1 MQESL
6 IFYISIFLASAV
18 LMRIGQ
24 KRKNRLFL
32 LISLLIPILASGLRY
47 NVGTDFK
54 NYENIYNGIVPN
66 LDLKGYMT
74 YGPTEL
80 GIYFVS
86 NIGFALNLD
95 SWFMFTVFS
104 ALTILPIYYGIK
116 NFNLKHPS
124 TAYLLYLLVIFP
136 VSFNAVRQLAA
147 MSMVFLSV
155 SLLYKRKNIAAIV
168 PFIVATLMHKSS
180 LILAIFLP
188 IILLFIHKTTFKF
201 REIFSMFV
209 IGVVVLLN
217 GSVVFSTFMQSSILS
232 DYSQYASTSNAAAGS
247 ILILKI
253 VIFSVFLAFTIMGK
267 LQKLEYSRLFVVM
280 SFLEIAMLVI
290 GLSSV
295 DISRFAMYFSVFS
308 LLLIPSVTESF
319 TRQAQRP
326 ILLLV
331 LLYGLA
337 MFFIQYFVLKGSD
350 IFPYQSIFGG
360 F

>member
-86 NIGFALNLD
+86 NIGLALNLD

-209 IGVVVLLN
+209 IGVVVLLS

-253 VIFSVFLAFTIMGK
+253 VIFSVFLTFTIMGK

-337 MFFIQYFVLKGSD
+337 MFFIQYFILKGSD

>member
-86 NIGFALNLD
+86 NIGLALNLD

-209 IGVVVLLN
+209 IGVVVLLS

-337 MFFIQYFVLKGSD
+337 MFFIQYFILKGSD

>member
-80 GIYFVS
+80 GIYFIS
-86 NIGFALNLD
+86 NIGIALNFD
-95 SWFMFTVFS
+95 SWFMFTAFS
-104 ALTILPIYYGIK
+104 ALTILPVYYGIK

-155 SLLYKRKNIAAIV
+155 SLLYKRKKIAAIA
-168 PFIVATLMHKSS
+168 PFIAAVLVHKSS
-180 LILAIFLP
+180 LILLVFLP
-188 IILLFIHKTTFKF
+188 AILMFIYKTNFKF

-209 IGVVVLLN
+209 IGVVVLLS
-217 GSVVFSTFMQSSILS
+217 GSVIFSTFMQSSILS

-308 LLLIPSVTESF
+308 LLLIPSVAESF

-331 LLYGLA
+331 SLYGLA
-337 MFFIQYFVLKGSD
+337 MFFMQYFVLKGSD

>member
-18 LMRIGQ
+18 FMRIGQ

-80 GIYFVS
+80 GIYFIS
-86 NIGFALNLD
+86 NIGIALNLD
-95 SWFMFTVFS
+95 SWFMFTAFS

-168 PFIVATLMHKSS
+168 PFIVAVLMHKSS

-188 IILLFIHKTTFKF
+188 IILLFIHKTNFKF
-201 REIFSMFV
+201 REIFSMFIV
-209 IGVVVLLN
+209 GTAILLG
-217 GSVVFSTFMQSSILS
+217 GSAIFSTFMQSSIFS
-232 DYSQYASTSNAAAGS
+232 DYSQY
-247 ILILKI
+247 
-253 VIFSVFLAFTIMGK
+253 
-267 LQKLEYSRLFVVM
+267 
-280 SFLEIAMLVI
+280 
-290 GLSSV
+290 
-295 DISRFAMYFSVFS
+295 
-308 LLLIPSVTESF
+308 
-319 TRQAQRP
+319 
-326 ILLLV
+326 
-331 LLYGLA
+331 
-337 MFFIQYFVLKGSD
+337 
-350 IFPYQSIFGG
+350 
-360 F
+360 

>member
-86 NIGFALNLD
+86 NIGLALNLD

-209 IGVVVLLN
+209 IGVVVLLS

-295 DISRFAMYFSVFS
+295 DVSRFAMYFSVFS

-337 MFFIQYFVLKGSD
+337 MFFIQYFILKGSD

>member
-86 NIGFALNLD
+86 NIGLALNLD

-168 PFIVATLMHKSS
+168 PFIVATLTHKSS

-209 IGVVVLLN
+209 IGVVVLLS

-337 MFFIQYFVLKGSD
+337 MFFIQYFILKGSD

>member
-6 IFYISIFLASAV
+6 IFYTSIFLASAV

-80 GIYFVS
+80 GIYFIS
-86 NIGFALNLD
+86 NIGIALNLD
-95 SWFMFTVFS
+95 SWFMFTAFS

-116 NFNLKHPS
+116 NFNLKYPS

-155 SLLYKRKNIAAIV
+155 SLLYKRKNIAAII
-168 PFIVATLMHKSS
+168 PFIAAVLVHKSS
-180 LILAIFLP
+180 LILLVFLP
-188 IILLFIHKTTFKF
+188 TILMFIYKTNFKF
-201 REIFSMFV
+201 REIFSMFIV
-209 IGVVVLLN
+209 GTAILLG
-217 GSVVFSTFMQSSILS
+217 GSAIFSTFMQSSIFS
-232 DYSQYASTSNAAAGS
+232 DYSQYSSTSNAAAGS
-247 ILILKI
+247 MLMLKFI
-253 VIFSVFLAFTIMGK
+253 IFSVFLTLIIMGK
-267 LQKLEYSRLFVVM
+267 FHKLAYSRLFIVM
-280 SFLEIAMLVI
+280 SFLEITMLVI

-308 LLLIPSVTESF
+308 LLFIPSITEVF

-331 LLYGLA
+331 SLYGLI

>member
-18 LMRIGQ
+18 FMRIGQ

-80 GIYFVS
+80 GIYFIS
-86 NIGFALNLD
+86 NIGIALNLD
-95 SWFMFTVFS
+95 SWFMFTAFS

-116 NFNLKHPS
+116 NFNLKHLS

-168 PFIVATLMHKSS
+168 PFIVA
-180 LILAIFLP
+180 
-188 IILLFIHKTTFKF
+188 
-201 REIFSMFV
+201 
-209 IGVVVLLN
+209 VLC
-217 GSVVFSTFMQSSILS
+217 I
-232 DYSQYASTSNAAAGS
+232 
-247 ILILKI
+247 K
-253 VIFSVFLAFTIMGK
+253 
-267 LQKLEYSRLFVVM
+267 
-280 SFLEIAMLVI
+280 
-290 GLSSV
+290 
-295 DISRFAMYFSVFS
+295 
-308 LLLIPSVTESF
+308 
-319 TRQAQRP
+319 
-326 ILLLV
+326 V
-331 LLYGLA
+331 L
-337 MFFIQYFVLKGSD
+337 
-350 IFPYQSIFGG
+350 
-360 F
+360 

>member
-80 GIYFVS
+80 GIYFIS
-86 NIGFALNLD
+86 NIGIALNFD
-95 SWFMFTVFS
+95 SWFMFTAFS
-104 ALTILPIYYGIK
+104 ALTILPVYYGIK

-168 PFIVATLMHKSS
+168 PFIAATLMHKSS
-180 LILAIFLP
+180 LILVIFLP

-209 IGVVVLLN
+209 IGVAVLLS
-217 GSVVFSTFMQSSILS
+217 GSVIFSTFIQSSILS

-253 VIFSVFLAFTIMGK
+253 VIFSVFLVFTIMGK
-267 LQKLEYSRLFVVM
+267 LQKLEYSRLFVAM

-308 LLLIPSVTESF
+308 LLFIPSMTEVF
-319 TRQAQRP
+319 TRQVQRP

-331 LLYGLA
+331 SLYGLI
-337 MFFIQYFVLKGSD
+337 MFFMQYFVLKGSD

>member
-80 GIYFVS
+80 GIYYIS
-86 NIGFALNLD
+86 NIGIALNLD

-155 SLLYKRKNIAAIV
+155 SLLYKRKNIAAII
-168 PFIVATLMHKSS
+168 PFIVATLIHKSS

-201 REIFSMFV
+201 REIFSMFI
-209 IGVVVLLN
+209 IGVTVLLS
-217 GSVVFSTFMQSSILS
+217 GSVIFSTFMQSSILS

-331 LLYGLA
+331 SLYGLA

>member
-1 MQESL
+1 M

-80 GIYFVS
+80 GIYFIS
-86 NIGFALNLD
+86 NIGIALNFD
-95 SWFMFTVFS
+95 SWFMFTAFS
-104 ALTILPIYYGIK
+104 ALTILPVYYGIK

-168 PFIVATLMHKSS
+168 PFIAATLMHKSS
-180 LILAIFLP
+180 LILVIFLP
-188 IILLFIHKTTFKF
+188 IILLFIHKTTFRF

-209 IGVVVLLN
+209 IGVAVLLS
-217 GSVVFSTFMQSSILS
+217 GSVIFSTFMQSSILS

-253 VIFSVFLAFTIMGK
+253 VIFSVFLVFTIMGK
-267 LQKLEYSRLFVVM
+267 LQKLEYSRLFVAM
-280 SFLEIAMLVI
+280 SFLEITMLVI

-308 LLLIPSVTESF
+308 LLFIPSMTEVF
-319 TRQAQRP
+319 TRQVQRP

-331 LLYGLA
+331 SLYGLI
-337 MFFIQYFVLKGSD
+337 MFFMQYFVLKGSD

>member
-6 IFYISIFLASAV
+6 IFYISIFLSSAV

-80 GIYFVS
+80 GIYFIS
-86 NIGFALNLD
+86 NIGIALNLD

-209 IGVVVLLN
+209 IGVVVLLS

-337 MFFIQYFVLKGSD
+337 MFFIQYFILKGSD

>member
-32 LISLLIPILASGLRY
+32 LISLLIPIMASGLRY

-86 NIGFALNLD
+86 NIGLALNLD

-104 ALTILPIYYGIK
+104 ALTILSIYYGIK

-209 IGVVVLLN
+209 IGVVVLLS

-337 MFFIQYFVLKGSD
+337 MFFIQYFILKGSD